1 MICELETAVPPPGPG
16 QEALIAE
23 NGDEPEL

>member
-16 QEALIAE
+16 REALIAE
-23 NGDEPEL
+23 NGDESEL